1 MQAPTSKE
9 TAMNAPKKFASQA
22 DLQEKQVTF
31 SQLSEHA
38 WAYTAEG
45 DPNTGII
52 IGDDA
57 VLVADTQATPAM
69 AQDVIRRIRAVT
81 DKPIRYVVL
90 THYHAVR
97 VLGASAYG
105 AQQVIASEDTY
116 DLIVERGEADKAS
129 EIGRFPRLFSNVESV
144 PPGMTWPTLTFNRK
158 MTLWLGKL
166 EVQLL
171 QLGRGHTKGDTVVWL
186 PQERTL
192 LSGDLVEFDATPYAG
207 DAYFKDWPQTLDNVA
222 ALKPLALVP
231 GRGPALQ
238 GEAQV
243 AAGLR
248 ATAGFI
254 ADVRASV
261 EAGVAAGKDLNAVYK
276 ATFAA
281 LKPKY
286 GHWVIFDHCMPFDVT
301 RCFDEMTQYADPRV
315 WTAERD
321 QQMWETLEG

>member
-1 MQAPTSKE
+1 
-9 TAMNAPKKFASQA
+9 MNAPKKFASQA
-22 DLQEKQVTF
+22 DLEEKKITF
-31 SQLSEHA
+31 TKLSEHA
-38 WAYTAEG
+38 YAYTAEG

-69 AQDVIRRIRAVT
+69 AQDVIRRIREVT
-81 DKPIRYVVL
+81 DKPIKYVVL

-97 VLGASAYG
+97 VLGASAY
-105 AQQVIASEDTY
+105 APQQILASQDTY

-129 EIGRFPRLFSNVESV
+129 EIGRFPRLFNNVETV
-144 PPGMTWPTLTFNRK
+144 PPGMTWPTMTFVGK

-186 PQERTL
+186 PQDRVL

-207 DAYFKDWPQTLDNVA
+207 DAYFKDWPRTLENVA
-222 ALKPLALVP
+222 ALKATSLVP
-231 GRGPALQ
+231 GRGPALV

-243 AAGLR
+243 EAGLR
-248 ATAGFI
+248 ATGSFI

-261 EAGVAAGKDLNAVYK
+261 EAGVAAGQDLNAVYK
-276 ATFAA
+276 STFAA

-321 QQMWETLEG
+321 QQMWATLEG

>member
-1 MQAPTSKE
+1 
-9 TAMNAPKKFASQA
+9 MNAPKKFASQA
-22 DLQEKQVTF
+22 DLLEKKVTF

-45 DPNTGII
+45 DPNTGIV

-69 AQDVIRRIRAVT
+69 AQDVIRRIREVT

-105 AQQVIASEDTY
+105 AQQILASEDTY

-129 EIGRFPRLFSNVESV
+129 EIGRFPRLFAGVETV
-144 PPGMTWPTLTFNRK
+144 PPGMTWPTMTFNRK
-158 MTLWLGKL
+158 MTLWLGQL

-186 PQERTL
+186 PKERTL
-192 LSGDLVEFDATPYAG
+192 FSGDLVEFEATPYAG

-222 ALKPLALVP
+222 ALNPLALVP
-231 GRGPALQ
+231 GRGAALK

-243 AAGLR
+243 AEGLR
-248 ATAGFI
+248 GTASFI

-276 ATFAA
+276 DTFAR

-301 RCFDEMTQYADPRV
+301 RCYDEMTQYADPRV

-321 QQMWETLEG
+321 RQMWETLEG

>member
-1 MQAPTSKE
+1 
-9 TAMNAPKKFASQA
+9 MNAPKKFASQA
-22 DLQEKQVTF
+22 DLQEKKVTF
-31 SQLSEHA
+31 EQLSEHA

-45 DPNTGII
+45 DPNTGIV

-81 DKPIRYVVL
+81 DKPIKYVVL

-105 AQQVIASEDTY
+105 AQQVIASEDTH

-129 EIGRFPRLFSNVESV
+129 EIGRFPRLFSNVETV
-144 PPGMTWPTLTFNRK
+144 PPGMTWPTLTFNGK

-207 DAYFKDWPQTLDNVA
+207 DAYFKDWPRTLDNVA

-321 QQMWETLEG
+321 RQMWETLEG